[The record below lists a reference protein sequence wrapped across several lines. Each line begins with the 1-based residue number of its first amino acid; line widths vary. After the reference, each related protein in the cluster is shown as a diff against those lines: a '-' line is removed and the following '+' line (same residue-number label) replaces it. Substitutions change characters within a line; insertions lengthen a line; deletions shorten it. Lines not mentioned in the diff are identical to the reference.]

1 MIKIEIKSV
10 FGNVL
15 FSYEK
20 ENNTIKKTL
29 LEAVKSNANLRY
41 ANLRYTD
48 LSGANF
54 SGANLSGANLSDANL
69 IYTDLS
75 GANISGANLSDAN
88 LRYTDLIGA
97 NLSDANLIG
106 ANLSS
111 ANLSGAKNKETAYL
125 PIFCKWTHSIKGDK
139 IQIGC
144 KKKTIEEWD
153 VFFNSTEEYSTKRST
168 EEFKQIEAVYNAY
181 KAYLT
186 ILNK

>member
-48 LSGANF
+48 LSGAN
-54 SGANLSGANLSDANL
+54 
-69 IYTDLS
+69 
-75 GANISGANLSDAN
+75 ISG
-88 LRYTDLIGA
+88 
-97 NLSDANLIG
+97 ANLIG

-111 ANLSGAKNKETAYL
+111 ANLSGANLSGAKNKETAYL